1 MQTLAIDHA
10 RLLRDIET
18 LATFTEPD
26 TDGWTRR
33 AFSPAFVAGR
43 EWVADRMRR
52 AGLEP
57 RIDAAGNL
65 IGRRGATG
73 TPALVIGSHTDTVP
87 GAGRFDGMLGV
98 LAGIAIA
105 QALQDAGQELAHP
118 LEVIDFLAE
127 EPTPYGSCIGSHVM
141 TNNLETPLD
150 FRDATGRTLADMLYA
165 VGGQPDALASA
176 VRQPGEIAAYLEL
189 HIEQG
194 RVLEAANAPIGIVS
208 GIVGIRR
215 AMLHFTGRPDH
226 AGATPMTL
234 RHDALAAAAAT
245 VLAAEQA
252 AQSCEGAVATVGA
265 LSLSPNQSNV
275 VPGEVEMQVEMR
287 CLQWETVE
295 QIWNTVTT
303 SAEQAGLTRGVT
315 FHVSNIHDMGP
326 MQTPGWLRDVVTEAC
341 MSVAPNALVLPSGA
355 GHDASWMSRI
365 APAGMIFVRSR
376 DGRSHCPEEYS
387 SPEDIAAGVEALAR
401 ALLLLDDKMTR

>member
-1 MQTLAIDHA
+1 
-10 RLLRDIET
+10 
-18 LATFTEPD
+18 
-26 TDGWTRR
+26 
-33 AFSPAFVAGR
+33 
-43 EWVADRMRR
+43 
-52 AGLEP
+52 
-57 RIDAAGNL
+57 
-65 IGRRGATG
+65 
-73 TPALVIGSHTDTVP
+73 
-87 GAGRFDGMLGV
+87 
-98 LAGIAIA
+98 
-105 QALQDAGQELAHP
+105 
-118 LEVIDFLAE
+118 
-127 EPTPYGSCIGSHVM
+127 
-141 TNNLETPLD
+141 
-150 FRDATGRTLADMLYA
+150 MLYA